1 MSVFAIVLKEPNEQ
15 VLERLEVEY
24 PDNFRLGRTFAL
36 VRSDDLTDKVAKKA
50 GIKGRDGI
58 PDVSVALF
66 MLRGTYCGYTDRSL
80 WEWSERHEDHF

>member
-36 VRSDDLTDKVAKKA
+36 VRSDELTEKVAKKV
-50 GIKGRDGI
+50 GIKGKDRV
-58 PDVSVALF
+58 PDVSGAVF
-66 MLRGTYCGYTDRSL
+66 MLRGTYSGYTVRSL
-80 WEWSERHEDHF
+80 WEWLEKHEDHF